1 MLLRALDHLEDW
13 LISILMGA
21 ATLLIFVAV
30 VHRYAAGAHY
40 PAMLQPVQDF
50 LLTINL
56 SWAQELCIYMF
67 IWMAKFGA
75 AYGVR
80 HGTHV
85 GVDVLVR
92 ALPPA
97 KARWVTLVG
106 LFGGALFTFVVG
118 TMGAKFVWDN
128 GLHYALLHTLGQDT
142 GDLPE
147 GPTSPD
153 LEIPTWIP
161 YSCIPL
167 ASYLMCFRFLQV
179 MWAYWRTG
187 ELPVHEVAHV
197 EHLEDVD
204 NYAVTPEGQV
214 VGVDKK

>member
-1 MLLRALDHLEDW
+1 MLLRILDRFEEW
-13 LISILMGA
+13 LIATLMGA

-30 VHRYAAGAHY
+30 VHRYAAAAHY
-40 PAMLQPVQDF
+40 PAALQPIQDW

-85 GVDVLVR
+85 GVDTLVR

-97 KARWVTLVG
+97 KARYVTLLG
-106 LFGGALFTFVVG
+106 LAGGALFTAVVG

-128 GLHYALLHTLGQDT
+128 GMHHAVLSALHMDV

-161 YSCIPL
+161 YACIPV

-179 MWAYWRTG
+179 MWAFWRRG
-187 ELPVHEVAHV
+187 ELPHHEVAHV
-197 EHLEDVD
+197 EHLDEV
-204 NYAVTPEGQV
+204 AAGTPAGEPR
-214 VGVDKK
+214 K

>member
-1 MLLRALDHLEDW
+1 MLLRILDHLEEW
-13 LISILMGA
+13 LITTLMGA

-30 VHRYAAGAHY
+30 AHRYAAAAHY
-40 PAMLQPVQDF
+40 PAALQPIQDW

-85 GVDVLVR
+85 GVDTLVR
-92 ALPPA
+92 ALPPQ
-97 KARWVTLVG
+97 KARYVTLLG
-106 LFGGALFTFVVG
+106 LAGGALFTAVVG

-128 GLHYALLHTLGQDT
+128 GLHYALLHALHMDP

-161 YSCIPL
+161 YACIPV

-179 MWAYWRTG
+179 MWAFWRTG
-187 ELPVHEVAHV
+187 ELPHHEVAHV
-197 EHLEDVD
+197 EHLDEATPVD
-204 NYAVTPEGQV
+204 TPAEGSR
-214 VGVDKK
+214 K

>member
-1 MLLRALDHLEDW
+1 MLRILDRLEE
-13 LISILMGA
+13 IIITSLMAA
-21 ATLLIFVAV
+21 ATILIFISV
-30 VHRYAAGAHY
+30 VHRFGTGVPFLY
-40 PAMLQPVQDF
+40 PYL
-50 LLTINL
+50 IGIHI

-92 ALPPA
+92 ALPPRQ
-97 KARWVTLVG
+97 ARWVTMLG
-106 LFGGALFTFVVG
+106 LFGGVLFTAVVG

-128 GLHYALLHTLGQDT
+128 GFHHALFTWLNIASDT
-142 GDLPE
+142 FE

-161 YSCIPL
+161 YACIPL

-179 MWAYWRTG
+179 LTHYYKTG

-197 EHLEDVD
+197 EGLEDVD
-204 NYAVTPEGQV
+204 NYAPTPEGRIV
-214 VGVDKK
+214 K